1 LGLKSLKIVIE
12 NYLCIIY
19 KLVVMK
25 LINNIGLA
33 IICLSF
39 GLTSCI
45 YSDSEKV
52 QLAQEGDKRFTTSV
66 SWDDTLRALQPVEEG
81 QKVEV
86 VFGFTNTGK
95 DPLIISDVQA
105 ACGCTVPEKPAE
117 PIMPGKKGYIKA
129 VFDSQGRVGP
139 NYKTVTVS
147 SNAYPDSKKE
157 LAFKVQVNR
166 TAKEEVKG

>member
-1 LGLKSLKIVIE
+1 
-12 NYLCIIY
+12 
-19 KLVVMK
+19 MK
-25 LINNIGLA
+25 LFNIFGITA
-33 IICLSF
+33 VCLSVF
-39 GLTSCI
+39 LTSCI
-45 YSDSEKV
+45 YSETEKV
-52 QLAQEGDKRFTTSV
+52 KLAQEGDKRFTTTV
-66 SWDDTLRALQPVEEG
+66 AWDDTLRNLQPVEEG

-86 VFGFTNTGK
+86 VFGFTNTGE

-117 PIMPGKKGYIKA
+117 PIMPGKKGFIKA
-129 VFDSQGRVGP
+129 VFDSDGRVGP

-147 SNAYPDSKKE
+147 SNAYPESKKE

>member
-1 LGLKSLKIVIE
+1 
-12 NYLCIIY
+12 
-19 KLVVMK
+19 MK
-25 LINNIGLA
+25 LFNIFGITA
-33 IICLSF
+33 VSLSVF
-39 GLTSCI
+39 LTSCI
-45 YSDSEKV
+45 YSETEKV
-52 QLAQEGDKRFTTSV
+52 QLAQEGDKRFTTTV
-66 SWDDTLRALQPVEEG
+66 AWDDTLRNLQPVEEG

-129 VFDSQGRVGP
+129 VFDSDGRVGP
-139 NYKTVTVS
+139 NYKTVTVT
-147 SNAYPDSKKE
+147 SNAYPESKKE

-166 TAKEEVKG
+166 NANKEVKG

>member
-1 LGLKSLKIVIE
+1 
-12 NYLCIIY
+12 
-19 KLVVMK
+19 MK

-33 IICLSF
+33 IISLSF

-45 YSDSEKV
+45 YSDTEKV
-52 QLAQEGDKRFTTSV
+52 QMALEGNERFTTSV
-66 SWDDTLRALQPVEEG
+66 SWDDTLRTLQPVEEG

-95 DPLIISDVQA
+95 DPLIITDVQA

-129 VFDSQGRVGP
+129 VFDSEGRIGP
-139 NYKTVTVS
+139 NYKTITVL
-147 SNAYPDSKKE
+147 SNSYPDSRKE

-166 TAKEEVKG
+166 NPAKEEKG

>member
-1 LGLKSLKIVIE
+1 
-12 NYLCIIY
+12 
-19 KLVVMK
+19 MK
-25 LINNIGLA
+25 LFNISGLA
-33 IICLSF
+33 LMLSIVF
-39 GLTSCI
+39 TSCI
-45 YSDSEKV
+45 YSDTEKV
-52 QLAQEGDKRFTTSV
+52 QMAQEGDKRFTTTV
-66 SWDDTLRALQPVEEG
+66 AWDDTLRTLQPVEAG

-95 DPLIISDVQA
+95 DPLIITDVQA

-129 VFDSQGRVGP
+129 VFDSEGRVGP
-139 NYKTVTVS
+139 NYKTVTVT

-166 TAKEEVKG
+166 NSKEEVKG